1 MNWTH
6 ILAFAA
12 GFAARWLIGVVLDML
27 TDSKFN
33 APIHDDEGHRK

>member
-12 GFAARWLIGVVLDML
+12 GFGACLLFQALIDLL

-33 APIHDDEGHRK
+33 APIHDDEGHR